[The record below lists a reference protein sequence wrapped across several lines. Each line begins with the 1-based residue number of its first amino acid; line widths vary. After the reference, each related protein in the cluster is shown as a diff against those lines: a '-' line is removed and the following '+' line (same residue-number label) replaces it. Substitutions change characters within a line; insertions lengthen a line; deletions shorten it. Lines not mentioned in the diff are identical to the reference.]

1 MLHSLVLPVYNNLL
15 FLTIKKSKLQNI
27 EFLSYLNAEYV
38 IKLNLVSNEITY
50 IKPMNKLKW
59 KNLGFLS
66 FCDNPISQIDFSR
79 VKTHLEFKKL
89 KLEEKADNKVVEN
102 DVSFLSKVDAVES
115 LNQKRTNLF
124 MTVEGRIPQTKLIE
138 TLEKKNI
145 RFFRFI

>member
-1 MLHSLVLPVYNNLL
+1 M
-15 FLTIKKSKLQNI
+15 
-27 EFLSYLNAEYV
+27 
-38 IKLNLVSNEITY
+38 
-50 IKPMNKLKW
+50 
-59 KNLGFLS
+59 
-66 FCDNPISQIDFSR
+66 
-79 VKTHLEFKKL
+79 EFKKL